1 MAIPL
6 QFLTK
11 SLSGNPTPLPH
22 EPFNSGSSQASDL
35 VIKNISLWVFTY
47 ISVFFPFL
55 PPKCGGDAP
64 PVVYIL
70 KMLWKIVNIK
80 NKIIV
85 VLPHLALKIEDNFHN
100 KCGGEFWRISS
111 LLYLCMPFSPKNDQ
125 NLKFFHLVLVFYT

>member
-22 EPFNSGSSQASDL
+22 EPINSGSSQASDL
-35 VIKNISLWVFTY
+35 DIKIKPHTIWVFTH
-47 ISVFFPFL
+47 ISISYPFL

-70 KMLWKIVNIK
+70 ENVLKNCKYK

-85 VLPHLALKIEDNFHN
+85 VLTHLALKIEDNFHN
-100 KCGGEFWRISS
+100 KCGGNSGEFHHFYIFV
-111 LLYLCMPFSPKNDQ
+111 CPFP
-125 NLKFFHLVLVFYT
+125 LKMTKI